1 MYQTVRPLQ
10 FEYNVDYCN
19 LFRELDGGDF
29 DQMTYEQIR
38 TAYPQEYKRRQ
49 ENKLR
54 YRYPG
59 GESYLD
65 VKERCHRV
73 LMKLIGSRN
82 SILVVGHKAVL
93 RVIMA
98 YFLDLPAE
106 DIPSLNV
113 NMNTVYELEP
123 TAYCTKTKEFHLL

>member
-1 MYQTVRPLQ
+1 
-10 FEYNVDYCN
+10 
-19 LFRELDGGDF
+19 
-29 DQMTYEQIR
+29 MTYEQIR

-106 DIPSLNV
+106 DIECK
-113 NMNTVYELEP
+113 YE
-123 TAYCTKTKEFHLL
+123 YGV